1 LTVMKSAP
9 QVRAV
14 RAASSCLPVGG
25 HTLLLV
31 SRLLA
36 LLGRLLLLGLVRVE
50 LLGLA
55 ESLALGRCESLVG
68 VLRLN
73 LALRR
78 EVALVP
84 ALGGSIP
91 AAALSIALVAL
102 AVMRLVASARA
113 VALVAAHASLVV
125 PAAAAEPAPS
135 WAAGGRLVGGSV
147 DADRA
152 TVEFDVVHG
161 LDGVLGFGVLGE
173 AHEAKAAAAASIAVL
188 DHDGLFHLAEF
199 LKLGSERY
207 IIRVPREAAN
217 EDFRHGEKDGKREAK
232 DDDGR
237 RAAARERK

>member
-1 LTVMKSAP
+1 
-9 QVRAV
+9 
-14 RAASSCLPVGG
+14 
-25 HTLLLV
+25 V

-55 ESLALGRCESLVG
+55 ESLALRRCESLVG

-91 AAALSIALVAL
+91 AALSIALVAL
-102 AVMRLVASARA
+102 AVMRLVASAGA
-113 VALVAAHASLVV
+113 VALVAAHATLVV
-125 PAAAAEPAPS
+125 PAAATEPAAPS
-135 WAAGGRLVGGSV
+135 GAAGGRFVGGSV

-173 AHEAKAAAAASIAVL
+173 AHEAKAAAAARIAVL

-217 EDFRHGEKDGKREAK
+217 EDFRHGEKDGKRRGKGCWVEE
-232 DDDGR
+232 R
-237 RAAARERK
+237 RRERGNKILVGCEDPGGPRLK